1 MISKSYEIEK
11 KIPDLSKHN
20 LLLLYGENIGLKKDI
35 RSKIKIDLNK
45 KEQDIEILS
54 FYENEI
60 IDNEDDF
67 YNSIYSGSLFSNKK
81 MITINNG
88 SDKILKLI
96 EDIYIKYPENLILI
110 IFSEILEKKSKLR
123 IFFEKSS
130 TALCVPCY
138 ADNNKSLETILTNEL
153 RKNNITISR
162 ESINLLIDKS
172 NNDRN
177 NLRNEIEKIKA
188 YSLNKK
194 NLSVEEIKSIAN
206 FSGEYKSDSLINE
219 CLNGDIKQYKKIVS
233 ELYVNTVNYVFLLRI
248 LYNKI
253 QKLLNI
259 KKLEKNTT
267 DIDVLISSFK
277 PAIFWKEK
285 PIIKKQ
291 LSIWKQEDLKKITNK
306 INEIELLCKKNPLLS
321 KVIFFNFFNKLCK
334 QASKHS

>member
-1 MISKSYEIEK
+1 MILKSYEIEK
-11 KIPDLSKHN
+11 KLPNLSKHN
-20 LLLLYGENIGLKKDI
+20 LFLFYGENIGLKKDI
-35 RSKIKIDLNK
+35 RNKIKIGMNE
-45 KEQDIEILS
+45 KEVNLEFLS

-60 IDNEDDF
+60 IDNEDNF

-88 SDKILKLI
+88 TDKIIKFI

-110 IFSEILEKKSKLR
+110 IFADLLEKKSKLR
-123 IFFEKSS
+123 SFFEKNT
-130 TALCVPCY
+130 TAVCVPCY
-138 ADNNKSLETILTNEL
+138 LDNNRDLENILTSEL
-153 RKNNITISR
+153 KKNNITASR
-162 ESINLLIDKS
+162 ESLNLLIDKS

-194 NLSVEEIKSIAN
+194 NLKMEEIKSIIN
-206 FSGEYKSDSLINE
+206 FAGEYKSDSLVNE
-219 CLNGDIKQYKKIVS
+219 CLNGNIIQYKKIVS

-259 KKLEKNTT
+259 KESENNTK
-267 DIDVLISSFK
+267 DVDVIINSFK
-277 PAIFWKEK
+277 PPIFWKDK

-291 LSIWKQEDLKKITNK
+291 LSIWKIEDLKKIINN
-306 INEIELLCKKNPLLS
+306 INEIELSCKKNPLLS

>member
-1 MISKSYEIEK
+1 VISKSYEIEK
-11 KIPDLSKHN
+11 KILDLSKHN

-35 RSKIKIDLNK
+35 RNKIKIDLNK
-45 KEQDIEILS
+45 KEDSIEILS
-54 FYENEI
+54 FYESEI
-60 IDNEDDF
+60 LDNEDDF

-88 SDKILKLI
+88 TDKILKLI

-130 TALCVPCY
+130 TAVCVPCY
-138 ADNNKSLETILTNEL
+138 SDNNKSLETILTNEL

-219 CLNGDIKQYKKIVS
+219 CLNGDINQYKKIVS

-267 DIDVLISSFK
+267 DIVVLISSFK

-291 LSIWKQEDLKKITNK
+291 LSIWKQEDLRKITSK
-306 INEIELLCKKNPLLS
+306 INEIELLCKKNPLVS
-321 KVIFFNFFNKLCK
+321 KVIFFSFFNKLCK

>member
-35 RSKIKIDLNK
+35 RSKIKIDLNT

-60 IDNEDDF
+60 IGNEDDF

-110 IFSEILEKKSKLR
+110 IFSEILERKSKLR

-138 ADNNKSLETILTNEL
+138 ADNNKSLETILTSEL

-219 CLNGDIKQYKKIVS
+219 CLNGDINQYKKIVS

-253 QKLLNI
+253 QKLLSI
-259 KKLEKNTT
+259 KKLENSTK

-291 LSIWKQEDLKKITNK
+291 LSIWNQEDLKEITNK
-306 INEIELLCKKNPLLS
+306 INEIELSCKKNPLLS

>member
-110 IFSEILEKKSKLR
+110 IFSEILERKSKLR

-138 ADNNKSLETILTNEL
+138 ADNNKSLETILTSEL

-219 CLNGDIKQYKKIVS
+219 CLNGDINQYKKIVS

-253 QKLLNI
+253 QKLLSI
-259 KKLEKNTT
+259 KKLENSTK

-291 LSIWKQEDLKKITNK
+291 LSIWNQEDLKEITNK
-306 INEIELLCKKNPLLS
+306 INEIELSCKKNPLLS

>member
-60 IDNEDDF
+60 IGNEDDF

-110 IFSEILEKKSKLR
+110 IFSEILERKSKLR

-138 ADNNKSLETILTNEL
+138 ADNNKSLETILTSEL

-219 CLNGDIKQYKKIVS
+219 CLNGDINQYKKIVS

-253 QKLLNI
+253 QKLLSI
-259 KKLEKNTT
+259 KKLENSTK

-291 LSIWKQEDLKKITNK
+291 LSIWNQEDLKEITNK
-306 INEIELLCKKNPLLS
+306 INEIELSCKKNPLLS

>member
-1 MISKSYEIEK
+1 VIIKSYEIEK
-11 KIPDLSKHN
+11 RLPNLSKHK
-20 LLLLYGENIGLKKDI
+20 LFLFYGENIGLKKDI
-35 RSKIKIDLNK
+35 RNKIKIGMNE
-45 KEQDIEILS
+45 KEANLEFLS

-60 IDNEDDF
+60 IDNEDNF

-81 MITINNG
+81 MITVNNG
-88 SDKILKLI
+88 TDKIIKFV
-96 EDIYIKYPENLILI
+96 EDICIKYPENLILI
-110 IFSEILEKKSKLR
+110 IFADILEKKSKLR
-123 IFFEKSS
+123 SFFEKNT
-130 TALCVPCY
+130 TAVCVPCY
-138 ADNNKSLETILTNEL
+138 LDNSRDLENILTSEL
-153 RKNNITISR
+153 KKNNIIASR
-162 ESINLLIDKS
+162 ETLNLIIDKS

-194 NLSVEEIKSIAN
+194 NLKIEEIKSIIN
-206 FSGEYKSDSLINE
+206 FAGEYKSDSLVNE
-219 CLNGDIKQYKKIVS
+219 CLNGNIIQYKKIVS

-259 KKLEKNTT
+259 KESEINTK
-267 DIDVLISSFK
+267 DVDVIINSFK
-277 PAIFWKEK
+277 PPIFWKDK

-291 LSIWKQEDLKKITNK
+291 LSIWKMKDLKKIINN
-306 INEIELLCKKNPLLS
+306 INEIELSCKKNPLLS

>member
-1 MISKSYEIEK
+1 VISKSYEIEK

-138 ADNNKSLETILTNEL
+138 ADNNKSLETILTSEL

-219 CLNGDIKQYKKIVS
+219 CLNGDINQYKKIVS

-253 QKLLNI
+253 QKLLSI
-259 KKLEKNTT
+259 KKLENSTK

-277 PAIFWKEK
+277 PAIFWQEK

-291 LSIWKQEDLKKITNK
+291 LSIWNQEDLKEITNK
-306 INEIELLCKKNPLLS
+306 INEIELSCKKNPLLS

>member
-60 IDNEDDF
+60 IDNEDNF

-110 IFSEILEKKSKLR
+110 IFSEILERKSKLR

-130 TALCVPCY
+130 TAVCVPCY
-138 ADNNKSLETILTNEL
+138 SDNNKSLETILTSEL

-219 CLNGDIKQYKKIVS
+219 CLNGDINQYKKIVS

-253 QKLLNI
+253 QKLLSI
-259 KKLEKNTT
+259 KKLENSTK

-291 LSIWKQEDLKKITNK
+291 LSIWNQEDLKEITNK
-306 INEIELLCKKNPLLS
+306 INEIELSCKKNPLLS

>member
-60 IDNEDDF
+60 TGNEDDF

-110 IFSEILEKKSKLR
+110 IFSDILEKKSKLR

-138 ADNNKSLETILTNEL
+138 ADNNKSLETILTSEL

-219 CLNGDIKQYKKIVS
+219 CLNGDINQYKKIVS

-253 QKLLNI
+253 QKLLSI
-259 KKLEKNTT
+259 KKLENSTK

-291 LSIWKQEDLKKITNK
+291 LSIWNQEDLKEITNK
-306 INEIELLCKKNPLLS
+306 INEIELSCKKNPLLS

>member
-1 MISKSYEIEK
+1 VISKSYEIEK

-60 IDNEDDF
+60 IDNEDNF

-138 ADNNKSLETILTNEL
+138 ADNSKSLETILTSEL

-219 CLNGDIKQYKKIVS
+219 CLNGDINQYKKIVS

-253 QKLLNI
+253 QKLLSI
-259 KKLEKNTT
+259 KKLENSTK

-277 PAIFWKEK
+277 PAIFWQEK

-291 LSIWKQEDLKKITNK
+291 LSIWNQEDLKEITNK
-306 INEIELLCKKNPLLS
+306 INEIELSCKKNPLLS

>member
-1 MISKSYEIEK
+1 MIIKSYEIEK
-11 KIPDLSKHN
+11 RLPNLSKYN
-20 LLLLYGENIGLKKDI
+20 LFLFYGENIGLKKDI
-35 RSKIKIDLNK
+35 RNKIKIGMNE
-45 KEQDIEILS
+45 KEVNLEFLS

-60 IDNEDDF
+60 IDNEDNF

-88 SDKILKLI
+88 TDKIIKFI

-110 IFSEILEKKSKLR
+110 IFADLLEKKSKLR
-123 IFFEKSS
+123 SFFEKNT
-130 TALCVPCY
+130 TAVCVPCY
-138 ADNNKSLETILTNEL
+138 LDNNRDLENILTSEL
-153 RKNNITISR
+153 KKNNITASR
-162 ESINLLIDKS
+162 ESLNLLIDKS

-194 NLSVEEIKSIAN
+194 NLKIEEIKSIIN
-206 FSGEYKSDSLINE
+206 FAGEYKSDSLVNE
-219 CLNGDIKQYKKIVS
+219 CLNGNIIQYKKIVS

-259 KKLEKNTT
+259 KESEINTK
-267 DIDVLISSFK
+267 DVDVIINSFK
-277 PAIFWKEK
+277 PPIFWKDK

-291 LSIWKQEDLKKITNK
+291 LSIWKMEDLKKIINN
-306 INEIELLCKKNPLLS
+306 INEIELSCKKNPLLS

>member
-11 KIPDLSKHN
+11 KILDLSKHN

-35 RSKIKIDLNK
+35 RNKIKIDLNK
-45 KEQDIEILS
+45 KEDSIEILS
-54 FYENEI
+54 FYESEI
-60 IDNEDDF
+60 LDNEDDF

-88 SDKILKLI
+88 TDKILKLI

-130 TALCVPCY
+130 TAVCVPCY
-138 ADNNKSLETILTNEL
+138 SDNNKSLETILTNEL

-219 CLNGDIKQYKKIVS
+219 CLNGDINQYKKIVS

-253 QKLLNI
+253 QKLLSI
-259 KKLEKNTT
+259 KKLENSTK

-291 LSIWKQEDLKKITNK
+291 LSIWNQEDLKEITNK
-306 INEIELLCKKNPLLS
+306 INEIELSCKKNPLLS

>member
-1 MISKSYEIEK
+1 MILKSYEIEK
-11 KIPDLSKHN
+11 KLPNLSKHN
-20 LLLLYGENIGLKKDI
+20 LFLFYGENIGLKKDI
-35 RSKIKIDLNK
+35 RNKIKIGMNE
-45 KEQDIEILS
+45 KEVNLEFLS

-60 IDNEDDF
+60 IDNEDNF

-88 SDKILKLI
+88 TDKIIKFI

-110 IFSEILEKKSKLR
+110 IFADLLEKKSKLR
-123 IFFEKSS
+123 SFFEKNT
-130 TALCVPCY
+130 TAVCVPCY
-138 ADNNKSLETILTNEL
+138 LDNNRDLENILTSEL
-153 RKNNITISR
+153 KKNNITASR
-162 ESINLLIDKS
+162 ESLNLLIDKS

-194 NLSVEEIKSIAN
+194 NLKMEEIKSIIN
-206 FSGEYKSDSLINE
+206 FSGEYKSDSLVNE
-219 CLNGDIKQYKKIVS
+219 CLNGNIIQYKKIVS

-259 KKLEKNTT
+259 KESENNTK
-267 DIDVLISSFK
+267 DVDVIINSFK
-277 PAIFWKEK
+277 PPIFWKDK

-291 LSIWKQEDLKKITNK
+291 LSIWKIEDLKKIINN
-306 INEIELLCKKNPLLS
+306 INEIELSCKKNPLLS

>member
-110 IFSEILEKKSKLR
+110 IFSDILEKKSKLR

-138 ADNNKSLETILTNEL
+138 ADNNKSLETILTSEL
-153 RKNNITISR
+153 RKNKITISR

-177 NLRNEIEKIKA
+177 NLRNGGRK
-188 YSLNKK
+188 
-194 NLSVEEIKSIAN
+194 
-206 FSGEYKSDSLINE
+206 
-219 CLNGDIKQYKKIVS
+219 
-233 ELYVNTVNYVFLLRI
+233 
-248 LYNKI
+248 
-253 QKLLNI
+253 
-259 KKLEKNTT
+259 
-267 DIDVLISSFK
+267 
-277 PAIFWKEK
+277 
-285 PIIKKQ
+285 
-291 LSIWKQEDLKKITNK
+291 
-306 INEIELLCKKNPLLS
+306 
-321 KVIFFNFFNKLCK
+321 KVIKTERK
-334 QASKHS
+334 

>member
-1 MISKSYEIEK
+1 MILKSYEIEK
-11 KIPDLSKHN
+11 KLPNLSKHN
-20 LLLLYGENIGLKKDI
+20 LLLLYGENVGLKKDI
-35 RSKIKIDLNK
+35 RNKIKIEMNE
-45 KEQDIEILS
+45 KEVNTEFLS

-60 IDNEDDF
+60 IDNEDNL

-88 SDKILKLI
+88 TDKILKFI

-110 IFSEILEKKSKLR
+110 IFADILEKKSKLR
-123 IFFEKSS
+123 IFFEKNS
-130 TALCVPCY
+130 TALCIPCY
-138 ADNNKSLETILTNEL
+138 LDNNRDLEKILTSEL
-153 RKNNITISR
+153 RKNNITTSR
-162 ESINLLIDKS
+162 ESINFLIDKS
-172 NNDRN
+172 NNDRI

-194 NLSVEEIKSIAN
+194 NLKVEEIKSIVN
-206 FSGEYKSDSLINE
+206 FSGEYKSESLINE
-219 CLNGDIKQYKKIVS
+219 CLNGNIIQYKKIIS
-233 ELYVNTVNYVFLLRI
+233 ELYINTVNYVFLLRI

-259 KKLEKNTT
+259 KKLENNTK
-267 DIDVLISSFK
+267 DIDFLINSVK

-291 LSIWKQEDLKKITNK
+291 LSIWKVGDLKKITNE
-306 INEIELLCKKNPLLS
+306 INEIELSCKKNHLVS
-321 KVIFFNFFNKLCK
+321 KAIFFNFFNKLCK

>member
-1 MISKSYEIEK
+1 MILKSYEIEK
-11 KIPDLSKHN
+11 KLPNLSKHN
-20 LLLLYGENIGLKKDI
+20 LLLLYGENVGLKKDI
-35 RSKIKIDLNK
+35 RNKIKIEMNE
-45 KEQDIEILS
+45 KEVNTEFLS

-60 IDNEDDF
+60 IDNEDNL

-88 SDKILKLI
+88 TDKIVKFI

-110 IFSEILEKKSKLR
+110 IFADILEKKSKLR
-123 IFFEKSS
+123 IFFEKNS
-130 TALCVPCY
+130 TALCIPCY
-138 ADNNKSLETILTNEL
+138 LDNNRDLEMILTSEL
-153 RKNNITISR
+153 RKNNITTSR
-162 ESINLLIDKS
+162 ESINFLIDKS
-172 NNDRN
+172 NNDRI

-188 YSLNKK
+188 YSLNNK
-194 NLSVEEIKSIAN
+194 NLKVEEIKSIVN

-219 CLNGDIKQYKKIVS
+219 CLNGNIIQYKKIIS
-233 ELYVNTVNYVFLLRI
+233 ELYINTVNYVFLLRI

-259 KKLEKNTT
+259 KKLENNTK
-267 DIDVLISSFK
+267 DIDFLINSVK
-277 PAIFWKEK
+277 PAIFWQEK

-291 LSIWKQEDLKKITNK
+291 LSIWKVGDLKKITNE
-306 INEIELLCKKNPLLS
+306 INEIELSCKKNPLLS

>member
-1 MISKSYEIEK
+1 MILKSYEIEK
-11 KIPDLSKHN
+11 KLPNLSKHN
-20 LLLLYGENIGLKKDI
+20 LFLFYGENIGLKKDI
-35 RSKIKIDLNK
+35 RNKIKIGMNE
-45 KEQDIEILS
+45 KEVNLEFLS

-60 IDNEDDF
+60 IDNEDNF

-88 SDKILKLI
+88 TDKIIKFI

-110 IFSEILEKKSKLR
+110 IFADLLEKKSKLR
-123 IFFEKSS
+123 SFFEKNT
-130 TALCVPCY
+130 TAVCVPCY
-138 ADNNKSLETILTNEL
+138 LDNNRDLENILTSEL
-153 RKNNITISR
+153 KKNNITASR
-162 ESINLLIDKS
+162 ESLNLLIDKS

-194 NLSVEEIKSIAN
+194 NLKIEEIKSIIN
-206 FSGEYKSDSLINE
+206 FAGEYKSDSLVNE
-219 CLNGDIKQYKKIVS
+219 CLNGNIIQYKKIVS

-259 KKLEKNTT
+259 KESENNTK
-267 DIDVLISSFK
+267 DVDVIINSFK
-277 PAIFWKEK
+277 PPIFWKDK

-291 LSIWKQEDLKKITNK
+291 LSIWKIEDLKKIINN
-306 INEIELLCKKNPLLS
+306 INEIELSCKKNPLLS

>member
-60 IDNEDDF
+60 IGNEDDF

-138 ADNNKSLETILTNEL
+138 ADNNKSLETILTSEL

-219 CLNGDIKQYKKIVS
+219 CLNGDINQYKKIVS

-253 QKLLNI
+253 QKLLSI
-259 KKLEKNTT
+259 KKLENSTK

-291 LSIWKQEDLKKITNK
+291 LSIWNQEDLKEITNK
-306 INEIELLCKKNPLLS
+306 INEIELSCKKNPLLS

>member
-1 MISKSYEIEK
+1 VILKSYEIEK
-11 KIPDLSKHN
+11 KLPNLSKHN
-20 LLLLYGENIGLKKDI
+20 LFLFYGENIGLKKDI
-35 RSKIKIDLNK
+35 RNKIKIGMNE
-45 KEQDIEILS
+45 KEVNLEFLS

-60 IDNEDDF
+60 IDNEDNF

-88 SDKILKLI
+88 TDKIIKFI

-110 IFSEILEKKSKLR
+110 IFADLLEKKSKLR
-123 IFFEKSS
+123 SFFEKNT
-130 TALCVPCY
+130 TAVCVPCY
-138 ADNNKSLETILTNEL
+138 LDNNRDLENILTSEL
-153 RKNNITISR
+153 KKNNITASR
-162 ESINLLIDKS
+162 ESLNLLIDKS

-194 NLSVEEIKSIAN
+194 NLKMEEIKSIIN
-206 FSGEYKSDSLINE
+206 FAGEYKSDSLVNE
-219 CLNGDIKQYKKIVS
+219 CLNGNIIQYKKIVS

-259 KKLEKNTT
+259 KESENNTK
-267 DIDVLISSFK
+267 DVDVIINSFK
-277 PAIFWKEK
+277 PPIFWKDK

-291 LSIWKQEDLKKITNK
+291 LSIWKIEDLKKIINN
-306 INEIELLCKKNPLLS
+306 INEIELSCKKNPLLS

>member
-138 ADNNKSLETILTNEL
+138 ADNNKSLETILTSEL

-219 CLNGDIKQYKKIVS
+219 CLNGDINQYKKIVS

-253 QKLLNI
+253 QKLLSI
-259 KKLEKNTT
+259 KKLENSTK

-277 PAIFWKEK
+277 PAIFWQEK

-291 LSIWKQEDLKKITNK
+291 LSIWNQEDLKEITNK
-306 INEIELLCKKNPLLS
+306 INEIELSCKKNPLLS

>member
-138 ADNNKSLETILTNEL
+138 ADNNKSLETILTSEL

-219 CLNGDIKQYKKIVS
+219 CLNGDINQYKKIVS

-253 QKLLNI
+253 QKLLSI
-259 KKLEKNTT
+259 KKLENSTK

-291 LSIWKQEDLKKITNK
+291 LSIWNQEDLKEITNK
-306 INEIELLCKKNPLLS
+306 INEIELSCKKNPLLS

>member
-1 MISKSYEIEK
+1 MISKSYEIER

-110 IFSEILEKKSKLR
+110 IFSDILEKKSKLR

-138 ADNNKSLETILTNEL
+138 ADNNKSLETILTSEL

-219 CLNGDIKQYKKIVS
+219 CLNGDINQYKKIVP

-253 QKLLNI
+253 QKLLSI
-259 KKLEKNTT
+259 KKLESNTQN
-267 DIDVLISSFK
+267 IDVLISSFK

-291 LSIWKQEDLKKITNK
+291 LSIWNQEDLKEIANK
-306 INEIELLCKKNPLLS
+306 INEIELSCKKNPLLS

>member
-60 IDNEDDF
+60 IGNEDDF

-110 IFSEILEKKSKLR
+110 IFSDILEKKSKLR

-138 ADNNKSLETILTNEL
+138 ADNNKSLETILTSEL

-219 CLNGDIKQYKKIVS
+219 CLNGDINQYKKIVS

-253 QKLLNI
+253 QKLLSI
-259 KKLEKNTT
+259 KKLENSTK

-291 LSIWKQEDLKKITNK
+291 LSIWNQEDLKEITNK
-306 INEIELLCKKNPLLS
+306 INEIELSCKKNPLLS

>member
-11 KIPDLSKHN
+11 KILDLSKHN

-35 RSKIKIDLNK
+35 RNKIKIDLNK
-45 KEQDIEILS
+45 KEDGIEILS
-54 FYENEI
+54 FYESEI
-60 IDNEDDF
+60 LDNEDDF

-81 MITINNG
+81 MVTINNG
-88 SDKILKLI
+88 TDKIFKLI

-123 IFFEKSS
+123 FFFEKSS

-138 ADNNKSLETILTNEL
+138 SDNSKSLETILTSEL

>member
-110 IFSEILEKKSKLR
+110 IFSEILERKSKLR

-138 ADNNKSLETILTNEL
+138 ADNNKSLETILTSEL

-219 CLNGDIKQYKKIVS
+219 CLNGDINQYKKIVP

-253 QKLLNI
+253 QKLLSI
-259 KKLEKNTT
+259 KKLENSTK

-291 LSIWKQEDLKKITNK
+291 LSIWNQEDLKEITNK
-306 INEIELLCKKNPLLS
+306 INEIELSCKKNPLLS

>member
-110 IFSEILEKKSKLR
+110 IFSDILEKKSKLR

-138 ADNNKSLETILTNEL
+138 ADNNKSLETILTSEL

-219 CLNGDIKQYKKIVS
+219 CLNGDINQYKKIVP

-248 LYNKI
+248 LFNKI
-253 QKLLNI
+253 QKLLSI
-259 KKLEKNTT
+259 KKLESNTQN
-267 DIDVLISSFK
+267 IDVLISSFK
-277 PAIFWKEK
+277 PTIFWKEK

-291 LSIWKQEDLKKITNK
+291 LSIWNQEDLKEIANK
-306 INEIELLCKKNPLLS
+306 INE
-321 KVIFFNFFNKLCK
+321 V
-334 QASKHS
+334 

>member
-1 MISKSYEIEK
+1 MILKSYEIEK
-11 KIPDLSKHN
+11 KLPNLSKHN
-20 LLLLYGENIGLKKDI
+20 LFLFYGENIGLKKDI
-35 RSKIKIDLNK
+35 RNKIKIGMNE
-45 KEQDIEILS
+45 KEVNLEFLS

-60 IDNEDDF
+60 IDNEDNF

-88 SDKILKLI
+88 TDKIIKFI

-110 IFSEILEKKSKLR
+110 IFADLLEKKSKLR
-123 IFFEKSS
+123 SFFEKNT
-130 TALCVPCY
+130 TAVCVPCY
-138 ADNNKSLETILTNEL
+138 LDNNRDLENILTSEL
-153 RKNNITISR
+153 KKNNITASR
-162 ESINLLIDKS
+162 ESLNLLIDKS

-194 NLSVEEIKSIAN
+194 NLKMEEIKSIIN
-206 FSGEYKSDSLINE
+206 FAGEYKSDSLVNE
-219 CLNGDIKQYKKIVS
+219 CLNGNIIQYKKIVS

-259 KKLEKNTT
+259 KESEINTK
-267 DIDVLISSFK
+267 DVDVIINSFK
-277 PAIFWKEK
+277 PPIFWKDK

-291 LSIWKQEDLKKITNK
+291 LSIWKMKDLKKIINN
-306 INEIELLCKKNPLLS
+306 INEIELSCKKNPLLS